1 MSLMEGRNR
10 VMTMSMIHQKLY
22 QSEDVAN
29 IAMDSYI
36 RGLAADLFSSY
47 GVDLLRVRLA
57 VEADSVH
64 LGLDMAIPMGLIVN
78 ELITNAIKYAF
89 PDDSK
94 DLPGLITIRFQD
106 SGDEEVTLIVSDDGV
121 GLPGGFDLDKA
132 ASLGLKLVHNI
143 VGQLGG
149 GISLGG
155 APGVTWTITCPIYHG
170 AEGSS
175 FVGSTSRKI

>member
-1 MSLMEGRNR
+1 
-10 VMTMSMIHQKLY
+10 MTMSMIHQKLY
-22 QSEDVAN
+22 QSEDVSN

-36 RGLAADLFSSY
+36 KGLAADLFSSY
-47 GVDLLRVRLA
+47 GIDPSRIHLA
-57 VEADSVH
+57 VEVDPVH

-94 DLPGLITIRFQD
+94 DLPGFITIRFQD
-106 SGDEEVTLIVSDDGV
+106 SGDDKITLIVSDNGV

-132 ASLGLKLVHNI
+132 ASLGLKLVHSL
-143 VGQLGG
+143 VGQLAGE
-149 GISLGG
+149 ISLGR

-170 AEGSS
+170 AEGSD
-175 FVGSTSRKI
+175 FVSPSSEKV